1 MLTHSWI
8 NMTLRDV
15 QDNGPK
21 YVSSLINDYERYVH
35 DFGYISVFEFI
46 QGWTC
51 ITYRSISDLSIN
63 DKVYDATGQLF
74 RIASEVYDGEKYS
87 YVYADLNEDKDATH
101 ILISG
106 TIYSDNVIH
115 KDYYKK
121 VKNKESEEQLCPILI
136 TKINQH
142 QN

>member
-1 MLTHSWI
+1 MLTYSWI
-8 NMTLRDV
+8 NMTLKDV

-21 YVSSLINDYERYVH
+21 YVSSLINDYEQYVH
-35 DFGYISVFEFI
+35 DFGYIPIFEFI

-51 ITYRSISDLSIN
+51 ITYRSFQDLSVN
-63 DKVYDATGQLF
+63 DKVYDAAGQLF
-74 RIASEVYDGEKYS
+74 SIASEVFAGKDYS
-87 YVYADLNEDKDATH
+87 YVYANLNGDENATR

-106 TIYSDNVIH
+106 TIYSDSVIY
-115 KDYYKK
+115 KDYHKK